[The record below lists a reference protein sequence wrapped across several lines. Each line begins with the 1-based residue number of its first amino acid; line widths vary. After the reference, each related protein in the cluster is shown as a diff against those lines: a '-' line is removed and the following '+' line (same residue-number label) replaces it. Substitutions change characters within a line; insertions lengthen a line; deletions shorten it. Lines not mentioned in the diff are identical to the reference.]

1 MNADGR
7 SVGIKLGQ
15 STCHLPGWALE
26 HASALLLLIETVS
39 QRSPFRRM
47 HTPLGNPL
55 RVEMT
60 SCGDLGWVGDTRGYR
75 YERLDPAT
83 GVAWPPMPALFRDL
97 ATQAAA
103 EAGFEGFAP
112 DTCLINRY
120 SPGDALALHQDRDER
135 DPRHPVVSLSL
146 GMAATFLW
154 GGLRRNDRVDMIRL
168 VHGDAFVWGGVD
180 RLRFHGILP
189 LPSLPHPVVGP
200 HRLNLTFRRAA

>member
-1 MNADGR
+1 MA
-7 SVGIKLGQ
+7 IIQLGQ
-15 STCHLPGWALE
+15 GTFHLPGWALGQ
-26 HASALLLLIETVS
+26 ASALSPLIDTVA
-39 QRSPFRRM
+39 QGSPFRRM
-47 HTPLGNPL
+47 HTPSGNPL

-60 SCGDLGWVGDTRGYR
+60 SCGQWGWVGDTRGYR
-75 YERLDPAT
+75 YEPIDPAT
-83 GVAWPPMPALFRDL
+83 GVSWSCMPPLFRDL

-103 EAGFEGFAP
+103 EAGFEGFVP

-135 DPRHPVVSLSL
+135 DSRHPVVSLSL

-154 GGLRRNDRVDMIRL
+154 GGLRRNDRADMIRL
-168 VHGDAFVWGGVD
+168 AHGDAFVWGGVD

-200 HRLNLTFRRAA
+200 HRFNLTFRRAN

>member
-15 STCHLPGWALE
+15 GTCHLPGWARE

-39 QRSPFRRM
+39 KISPFRRM
-47 HTPLGNPL
+47 HTPSGNPL

-103 EAGFEGFAP
+103 EAGFEGFGP

-120 SPGDALALHQDRDER
+120 GPGDALALHQDRD
-135 DPRHPVVSLSL
+135 VGLS
-146 GMAATFLW
+146 
-154 GGLRRNDRVDMIRL
+154 
-168 VHGDAFVWGGVD
+168 
-180 RLRFHGILP
+180 
-189 LPSLPHPVVGP
+189 P
-200 HRLNLTFRRAA
+200 HRLADPFHTGLQAFCFRASTWFACHRLDSRRHHVDL